1 MASMWR
7 RAMHYLGL
15 GPDDEYEDYDD
26 EYEAPEQRP
35 LANRPPTR
43 YPSST
48 GVPRAFG
55 EPRSSVRTL
64 APSLG
69 DDTHPNG
76 ALNGNGVHHDEMAE
90 RTTASARAARGDRE
104 RLDRDRDAMERDRG
118 ERDRRDRAD
127 RDRADR
133 ADRADRGERD
143 RDRSHD
149 RPGDRP
155 ADRLAAAG
163 RPRPATVRA
172 LSAPPSRPHVVSP
185 SSFNDAQEIGDEF
198 KGSVPVILN
207 LQGVQRDLARRIID
221 FASGLCYALD
231 GQMERVANQVYL
243 LTPNDMEVSAEER
256 RRLQE
261 RGYEA

>member
-15 GPDDEYEDYDD
+15 GPDDEYDDYDD

-48 GVPRAFG
+48 GVPRTFG

-69 DDTHPNG
+69 DDAHPNG
-76 ALNGNGVHHDEMAE
+76 TLSGNGVNHDHDVPE

-104 RLDRDRDAMERDRG
+104 RLDRDLTDRDRG
-118 ERDRRDRAD
+118 DRDRRDRGD

-133 ADRADRGERD
+133 LDRGERD
-143 RDRSHD
+143 RDRNHD

-172 LSAPPSRPHVVSP
+172 LSVAPSRPHVVSP

-198 KGSVPVILN
+198 KGNVPVILN
-207 LQGVQRDLARRIID
+207 LQGVPRDLARRIID